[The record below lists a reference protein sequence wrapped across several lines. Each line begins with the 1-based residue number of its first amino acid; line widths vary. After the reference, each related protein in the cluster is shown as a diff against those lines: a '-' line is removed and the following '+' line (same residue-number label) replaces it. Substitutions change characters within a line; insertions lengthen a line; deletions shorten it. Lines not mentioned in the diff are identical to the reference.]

1 MSVRHIHASPGEY
14 IAVHRN
20 GRYHGGG
27 SSDASGCLVL
37 LVGVAVYCFWREI
50 LVIAAIVGT
59 LALIGWLVWR
69 FRGQL
74 GRAAVA
80 VCRIAWK
87 GIRIAAIFT
96 WRQTVRGYRFCTAKL
111 TSRRPAPTPAG
122 QKTPLM
128 PLSASHH
135 DDYGKIIQH
144 KW

>member
-37 LVGVAVYCFWREI
+37 LIGFAVYCFWREI
-50 LVIAAIVGT
+50 LVVATIVGV
-59 LALIGWLVWR
+59 LALIGWLIWR
-69 FRGQL
+69 FRVQL
-74 GRAAVA
+74 GKAAVA

-87 GIRIAAIFT
+87 GVRFAAIFT
-96 WRQTVRGYRFCTAKL
+96 WRQAVRGYRFCATRLA
-111 TSRRPAPTPAG
+111 SRRATTPVR
-122 QKTPLM
+122 QKTPLA
-128 PLSASHH
+128 PPSASRP

-144 KW
+144 KL